1 MPQGFNI
8 GPLTIRFYALLIIL
22 GAIVGAWIASRQAKK
37 HHQDPEIILDLLP
50 WLLIGGIIGARLWH
64 VFTPSASNIA
74 AGVTTENY
82 LRNPIEIL
90 KMWKGGL
97 GIPGG
102 VIGGALALW
111 LYTKIKKLNFL
122 QWADFLAP
130 GLLVGQAIGRW
141 GNFINQ
147 EVYGKPSDL
156 PWAITIDPPYRIWGF
171 EHVSKYHPL
180 FLYESLLA
188 LLGALILWL
197 VDKKCHK
204 KLFKGDLLW
213 LYLVIYPV
221 IRFFLEFLR
230 LDPSPVK
237 NINVNQT
244 AMMVVG
250 ILAALVLIIRHT
262 ALKNKLAA
270 REVEDAQRELEA
282 AEAAATAESEEEMA
296 SDEEL
301 SDALT
306 ESEAEM
312 PEAPLPE
319 EEALETAEEMVENAE
334 AETAAS
340 LDEAD
345 AVMTEAAED
354 TVEDAGQMAEDAAED
369 AGQLAEDAAEDAGQ
383 LAEDANP
390 WLDENLPEEPQD

>member
-340 LDEAD
+340 LDEAE

-354 TVEDAGQMAEDAAED
+354 AAKDAEQM
-369 AGQLAEDAAEDAGQ
+369 AEDAAEDAGQ

>member
-262 ALKNKLAA
+262 ALKNKLVA
-270 REVEDAQRELEA
+270 REAEDAQRELEA
-282 AEAAATAESEEEMA
+282 AEAAATAESEEETA

-334 AETAAS
+334 AEA
-340 LDEAD
+340 
-345 AVMTEAAED
+345 
-354 TVEDAGQMAEDAAED
+354 AEDAAED
-369 AGQLAEDAAEDAGQ
+369 AGQLAEDAAEDAEQMAEDAAEDAWQ